1 MITYADCVDIFDNK
15 TVANS
20 GNLSDISTGGYYA
33 DLIDITIT
41 NLVDMMT

>member
-1 MITYADCVDIFDNK
+1 MLIVLIFFDNK

-20 GNLSDISTGGYYA
+20 GNLSGISTGGHYT

-41 NLVDMMT
+41 NLVHLMP